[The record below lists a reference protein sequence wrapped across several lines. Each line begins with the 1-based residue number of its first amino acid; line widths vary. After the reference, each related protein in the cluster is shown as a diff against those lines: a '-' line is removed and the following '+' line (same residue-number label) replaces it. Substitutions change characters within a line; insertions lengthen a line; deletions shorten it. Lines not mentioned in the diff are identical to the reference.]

1 VEPTILSLHVED
13 EVDETGRPFTQAA
26 ITRIAV
32 EIEKEHNGTRCVV
45 DAGDA
50 FKAPVARHETGVFV
64 VCVHAQGDGARP
76 GRGNAASQPRELP
89 DHRGHG
95 SRLARMSLTEKSA
108 AAMTESAAP

>member
-1 VEPTILSLHVED
+1 MEPAVFSLHVKD
-13 EVDETGRPFTQAA
+13 EVDETGRPLTEAA
-26 ITRIAV
+26 ISGIAV
-32 EIEKEHNGTRCVV
+32 EIEKEHDGTCSVV

-64 VCVHAQGDGARP
+64 VCVHAQGEGARP
-76 GRGNAASQPRELP
+76 GRGNTPSQPRELP

-95 SRLARMSLTEKSA
+95 SRLAMMSLTEKSA